1 MKGAGFF
8 TGLVVGI
15 VATVL
20 LSQWTMSAASKEA
33 GMAPCLPAEMV
44 ADYVHSVIQADREF
58 YTTDIVERMQLRGIV
73 FAAENWRETS
83 RLPLPAQF
91 LLESGRLVAQQ
102 RNGIRFRLIS
112 NWAINKTNRPAT
124 DFERAGL
131 TAILIDPDR
140 PHTCLLYTSD
150 AADERSSVDLGGR
163 RIIKKKKKEH

>member
-1 MKGAGFF
+1 MKGTGFF

-15 VATVL
+15 VATIL

-83 RLPLPAQF
+83 RLPLPAQ
-91 LLESGRLVAQQ
+91 
-102 RNGIRFRLIS
+102 
-112 NWAINKTNRPAT
+112 
-124 DFERAGL
+124 
-131 TAILIDPDR
+131 
-140 PHTCLLYTSD
+140 
-150 AADERSSVDLGGR
+150 
-163 RIIKKKKKEH
+163 